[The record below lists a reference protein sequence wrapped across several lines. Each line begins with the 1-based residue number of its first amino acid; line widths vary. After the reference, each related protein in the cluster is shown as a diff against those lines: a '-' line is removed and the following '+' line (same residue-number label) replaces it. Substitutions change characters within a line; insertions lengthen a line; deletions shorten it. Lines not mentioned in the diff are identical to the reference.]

1 MQEIRTEAQEAEED
15 IFFGQ
20 VSLIAAR
27 YFLIVGGLILVLTTA
42 KTQAEFALSIVPIV
56 FFIMMNFFLHARY
69 VMGQPANRAFIL
81 AANTLDLLIITA
93 IVMAFGTENG
103 LKSQFFVF
111 YFPVLAAFGFVFPR
125 RIEASYTVVACV
137 LYGLACLVTGSLFEA
152 TPDDTLINAKTLGLR
167 LIAMAAVGGL
177 ANYYFRILRARRRAV
192 GGGTTLPGAAPIAM
206 GPAG

>member
-1 MQEIRTEAQEAEED
+1 MQEIRTEAQEAQED

-27 YFLIVGGLILVLTTA
+27 YFLIIGGLILVLTTA

-93 IVMAFGTENG
+93 IVLAQNG
-103 LKSQFFVF
+103 LESDFFAF

-137 LYGLACLVTGSLFEA
+137 LYGVACLVTGSLFED
-152 TPDDTLINAKTLGLR
+152 TRDGTLINAKTLGLR

-192 GGGTTLPGAAPIAM
+192 VDVTMPGVAPIAM
-206 GPAG
+206 GPAS